1 MQRFSSSRRA
11 PTDLRAACRPSTP
24 APAYTTPEPSAP
36 TARPVPTASAP
47 TASGFTVPI
56 VQNGT
61 RAYVAVEMGN
71 IQPAQMLIDTG
82 CTSMSVSE
90 AIAND
95 LLAHGEADALPDHQV
110 QFADGSEH
118 AVRQLRIHQIRI
130 GGRTLN
136 DVVAGVTPNGADML
150 LGFPVLNQ
158 WGRFTVDTQNN
169 QLVFG

>member
-1 MQRFSSSRRA
+1 M
-11 PTDLRAACRPSTP
+11 
-24 APAYTTPEPSAP
+24 
-36 TARPVPTASAP
+36 PTASAP

-118 AVRQLRIHQIRI
+118 AVRQLAHPSNPHRRAHSQRCS
-130 GGRTLN
+130 GGR
-136 DVVAGVTPNGADML
+136 DAQWCRYAAGLPGAQ
-150 LGFPVLNQ
+150 PV
-158 WGRFTVDTQNN
+158 GPVHR
-169 QLVFG
+169 